1 MYNLFATLLCAYAY
15 NLYIYSQILIIM
27 KHISEILTNPF
38 PAINVD
44 HRPHSDHAEYIRQ
57 EKLSL
62 IADIFRV
69 IDKSLPMN
77 DVYNLDKVYLGFGD
91 AFDAM
96 YDMQIGNL
104 EILLANMQAELLMHM
119 RYHQRKSMTKPF
131 TPNYKY
137 KRNRNSG
144 DDSE

>member
-1 MYNLFATLLCAYAY
+1 MYNLIATILCVYAY
-15 NLYIYSQILIIM
+15 NLVYLPHKTIVM
-27 KHISEILTNPF
+27 KHISELLANPF

-69 IDKSLPMN
+69 IDKSIPMN
-77 DVYNLDKVYLGFGD
+77 DVYDLDSVKWGFGD

-96 YDMQIGNL
+96 YDMQIGKL

-131 TPNYKY
+131 TPIYKY